1 MQQLASYVEVASA
14 TLNRIAIVA
23 AASAV
28 LAMVCAAGWQVIAR
42 YVLDQPPIWTEE
54 LARRAMIWAGL
65 LGATAAFRAKTEPTL
80 FPGAAEIGGGT
91 GLLLATIRAA
101 GVLLLAVPVL
111 WFCFVG
117 PRGGFE
123 RSFLDRTANRPAEM
137 LDIPMVWFTAAIP
150 VAFTLILI
158 HLAADL
164 MRRIAHKE
172 VETHT

>member
-1 MQQLASYVEVASA
+1 MQRVASSLVVASA

-23 AASAV
+23 AAIALLV
-28 LAMVCAAGWQVIAR
+28 MVASAGWQVIAR
-42 YVLDQPPIWTEE
+42 YVFDQPPIWTEE

-65 LGATAAFRAKTEPTL
+65 LGATAAFHSKTEPTL
-80 FPGAAEIGGGT
+80 FPGAVATGGSIGV
-91 GLLLATIRAA
+91 AMAAIRAA
-101 GVLLLAVPVL
+101 GVLLLALPVL

-117 PRGGFE
+117 PGGGFA

-137 LDIPMVWFTAAIP
+137 LDIPLVWFTAAIP

-164 MRRIAHKE
+164 AQRLVAN
-172 VETHT
+172 ETETRT

>member
-1 MQQLASYVEVASA
+1 MQRLTSALEAASA

-23 AASAV
+23 AAIAV
-28 LAMVCAAGWQVIAR
+28 LVMVGAAGWQVIAR

-80 FPGAAEIGGGT
+80 FPGAAATGGT
-91 GLLLATIRAA
+91 TGLVLAMIRAV
-101 GVLLLAVPVL
+101 GVLLLALPVL
-111 WFCFVG
+111 WYCFIG
-117 PRGGFE
+117 PSGSFA

-150 VAFTLILI
+150 IAFGLILI

-164 MRRIAHKE
+164 AQRLVQKE
-172 VETHT
+172 PETQL